1 MVLLGAILERALE
14 GGYAEP
20 LLARDLI
27 DVDPIRQRYI
37 TRILIT
43 LSLTFASISV
53 LSTLFTLYWFVR
65 MRRGFRHELI
75 MLLVQSDFVKSAA
88 FVVFPIV
95 SLIGGPIESDSSF
108 CQVSGFA
115 LALGIESSDIAVLLI
130 ALHSVMYIF
139 RPRSGLYPYRRIA
152 YLVYYLF
159 PIVVAS
165 LAFIDGPGYENVGH
179 YCYLRA
185 DRGWRRMALSW
196 IPRYIIGI
204 SIVVIYAFIYI
215 YIRKRMYDYERRSS
229 NSPPPPRKSQ
239 LPRISCHG
247 LIPSMPNSRRGSGI
261 DSIVDKA
268 HRRSDSTVSS
278 IEATDHTTPPGRT
291 RGRTMPSRPPI
302 DWNWSGF
309 RQPRSS
315 VDNPFPEDT
324 HDPLSPNPPE
334 APSIVPTP
342 TPAYFPDANRAP
354 ATPDTHG
361 GDHDGSSVT
370 SSQTVWR
377 RPISPITPTRP
388 GAADRA
394 PAHRPNVSLP
404 NILTMLRRGPSP
416 HPPPLATIDHDP
428 HCPHHM
434 VAVTTVDSVP
444 ILISADQSDVA
455 RNRDKIRRQLR
466 ALFAYPLVYLIIWVF
481 PFVSHVMG
489 YDDAVRPG
497 DPFWLLILGIIS
509 LCVQGTVDCALFAA
523 REKPWRHAR
532 RGFWKA
538 VTSKLFGGWKENVW
552 GDFGAA
558 GRTREEMMVDG
569 RLARQRRDGEIV
581 AEQCLRASV
590 PFARKGVREWWD
602 VDLTGFGAAD
612 WEEAEEGR
620 DLRGKERDEGV

>member
-1 MVLLGAILERALE
+1 M
-14 GGYAEP
+14 Y
-20 LLARDLI
+20 
-27 DVDPIRQRYI
+27 RQRYI
-37 TRILIT
+37 THILMI
-43 LSLTFASISV
+43 LSLTFASVSV

-95 SLIGGPIESDSSF
+95 GLARGNIESDSAF

-185 DRGWRRMALSW
+185 GRGWRRMALSW
-196 IPRYIIGI
+196 IPRYVVGI

-215 YIRKRMYDYERRSS
+215 YIRRRMYDYERRSS
-229 NSPPPPRKSQ
+229 NSPPPPRRSQ
-239 LPRISCHG
+239 LPRITRHG

-261 DSIVDKA
+261 DSIVDKQH

-278 IEATDHTTPPGRT
+278 LEDTHHATTAGRA
-291 RGRTMPSRPPI
+291 RGRTMPARPPI

-309 RQPRSS
+309 QQPRSS
-315 VDNPFPEDT
+315 VDNPFPEDA
-324 HDPLSPNPPE
+324 HDPLSPNRPD
-334 APSIVPTP
+334 APSTVPTP

-354 ATPDTHG
+354 STPDIHG
-361 GDHDGSSVT
+361 GDHDESSVT

-377 RPISPITPTRP
+377 RPISPKSPARP
-388 GAADRA
+388 GTADRP
-394 PAHRPNVSLP
+394 PAHRANVSLP

-416 HPPPLATIDHDP
+416 HPHPPAPIEQDP
-428 HCPHHM
+428 HSPHHM
-434 VAVTTVDSVP
+434 VAASTVDSMP

-466 ALFAYPLVYLIIWVF
+466 ALFAYPLVYLIVWVF

-497 DPFWLLILGIIS
+497 DPFWLLVLGIIS

-523 REKPWRHAR
+523 KEKPWRHAR
-532 RGFWKA
+532 RGFWEA
-538 VTSKLFGGWKENVW
+538 ITSKLFWGWKENVW

-569 RLARQRRDGEIV
+569 RLARQRRDGEIM
-581 AEQCLRASV
+581 AEQNLRASL
-590 PFARKGVREWWD
+590 PFSRKEVREWWD
-602 VDLTGFGAAD
+602 VDLPGFGPVHWD
-612 WEEAEEGR
+612 EVEERR
-620 DLRGKERDEGV
+620 DNRVKESGEAV